1 MSAMLELPEAV
12 SLRDSLKEMMAIAD
26 SAAISPKYKSGRGI
40 PAAVLGGIA
49 AASWGFHSSIW
60 SRFMETQSITPP
72 PSEGLIYGMN
82 NHGWVYYLS
91 AAQSAQLDLLVYI
104 TIASFVFAAII
115 EPRVFSEKPCQNML
129 GQPAFFLLFILGSPH
144 CCGQP
149 HFGTGV
155 SAGRPGLCPDETP
168 PNPPRLHHPSHLARR
183 LPPNPPRP
191 RRPRPAN
198 ARRRSSPRRH
208 RHPPIRKVKVS
219 PAPNSHPKRR
229 ARSAS

>member
-1 MSAMLELPEAV
+1 VTEGAPSYAAPSRRVGGSNLPTSLSCHPDRTLSTIEGVVEGPAVSAMLELPEAV
-12 SLRDSLKEMMAIAD
+12 SLRDSLKEMMEIAD

-115 EPRVFSEKPCQNML
+115 GGSSLKKPCQNML

-149 HFGTGV
+149 HFGAGV
-155 SAGRPGLCPDETP
+155 FSGRLGLSPDE
-168 PNPPRLHHPSHLARR
+168 RPS
-183 LPPNPPRP
+183 
-191 RRPRPAN
+191 
-198 ARRRSSPRRH
+198 
-208 RHPPIRKVKVS
+208 
-219 PAPNSHPKRR
+219 APS
-229 ARSAS
+229 